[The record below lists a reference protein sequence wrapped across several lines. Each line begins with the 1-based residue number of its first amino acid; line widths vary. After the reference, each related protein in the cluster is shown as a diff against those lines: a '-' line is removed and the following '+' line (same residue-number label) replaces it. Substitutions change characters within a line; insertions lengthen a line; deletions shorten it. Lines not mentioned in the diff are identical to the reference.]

1 MNILF
6 ITDLYPIK
14 DSEKTTPRTLFDF
27 VKEWKKQ
34 GNKVD
39 VLKPNFIL
47 NSLYAKNRII
57 KPEDIM
63 MFIM

>member
-34 GNKVD
+34 GNIK
-39 VLKPNFIL
+39 F
-47 NSLYAKNRII
+47 SLIVQLVV
-57 KPEDIM
+57 PEFRYSI
-63 MFIM
+63 